1 MAKDKTAA
9 KTKKKGFF
17 AKRWQSVKDMR
28 SEMKKVVWPTKSQ
41 LVNNTIVVIVTML
54 VVGLFI
60 WLLDWG
66 LGALVSLIFGT
77 AA

>member
-9 KTKKKGFF
+9 KTKKPGFF

-41 LVNNTIVVIVTML
+41 LVNNTIVVLVMML
-54 VVGLFI
+54 LVGVFI
-60 WLLDWG
+60 WLMDWG
-66 LGALVSLIFGT
+66 LGALVSLIFKT
-77 AA
+77 AS